1 MQLKPLRG
9 ATLALA
15 LALFAAITCS
25 WLAPLDSAAE
35 QQADTGM
42 KRALLSF
49 ATARSLNALISV
61 AQETRIAVEPAGV
74 GVSLAPGQLL
84 DPLNDL
90 IENFGDLMLL
100 SSVIFDAEKLLIAA
114 GAHWLISL
122 TLTLTALAWLAL
134 HLRALPPPPLLSR
147 LLLALLLVRFI
158 VPVTA
163 FTGELVFQT
172 FLVDTYQS
180 SQTAIDSAMGQAK
193 GTGFEGAAADNSTSL
208 VERFRQW
215 LTNTGDLKGA
225 ITKLQHTLDQAIEH
239 VVMLIVVF
247 VLQTMVMPLLT
258 LWLLVTLWRATLL
271 SPSASGS
278 TDRINQ

>member
-15 LALFAAITCS
+15 LTLLAAITCS

-35 QQADTGM
+35 QQAESGM

-100 SSVIFDAEKLLIAA
+100 SSVIFGAEKLLIAA

-122 TLTLTALAWLAL
+122 ALTLTALAWLAL
-134 HLRALPPPPLLSR
+134 HLRSLAPPPLLSR

-172 FLVDTYQS
+172 FLADTYQS

-193 GTGFEGAAADNSTSL
+193 GTSFEGAAADNSTSL

-215 LTNTGDLKGA
+215 LANTGDLKGA
-225 ITKLQHTLDQAIEH
+225 ITRLQQTLDQAIEH

-247 VLQTMVMPLLT
+247 VLQTLVMPLLT
-258 LWLLVTLWRATLL
+258 LWLLVTLGRATLL
-271 SPSASGS
+271 SPAPV
-278 TDRINQ
+278 RQR

>member
-1 MQLKPLRG
+1 MKPLRG

-15 LALFAAITCS
+15 LTLLAAITCS

-35 QQADTGM
+35 QQAESGM

-100 SSVIFDAEKLLIAA
+100 SSVIFGAEKLLIAA

-122 TLTLTALAWLAL
+122 ALTLTALAWLAL
-134 HLRALPPPPLLSR
+134 HLRSLAPPPLLSR

-172 FLVDTYQS
+172 FLADTYQS

-193 GTGFEGAAADNSTSL
+193 GTSFEGAAADNSTSL

-215 LTNTGDLKGA
+215 LANTGDLKGA
-225 ITKLQHTLDQAIEH
+225 ITRLQQTLDQAIEH

-247 VLQTMVMPLLT
+247 VLQTLVMPLLT
-258 LWLLVTLWRATLL
+258 LWLLVTLGRATLL
-271 SPSASGS
+271 SPAPV
-278 TDRINQ
+278 RQR

>member
-15 LALFAAITCS
+15 LTLLAAITCS

-35 QQADTGM
+35 QQAESGM

-100 SSVIFDAEKLLIAA
+100 SSVIFGAEKLLIAA

-122 TLTLTALAWLAL
+122 ALTLTALAWLAL
-134 HLRALPPPPLLSR
+134 HLRSLAPPPLLSR

-172 FLVDTYQS
+172 FLADTYQS

-193 GTGFEGAAADNSTSL
+193 GTSFEGAAADNSTSL

-215 LTNTGDLKGA
+215 LANTGDLKGA
-225 ITKLQHTLDQAIEH
+225 ITRLQQTLDQAIEH

-247 VLQTMVMPLLT
+247 VLQTLVMPLLT
-258 LWLLVTLWRATLL
+258 LWLLVKLGRATLL
-271 SPSASGS
+271 SPAPV
-278 TDRINQ
+278 RQR